1 MHYPV
6 VNALDLI
13 VHTQIRAHVRQM
25 LNRRDRSFQ
34 DVVSTL
40 RIFRENIDEEESNE
54 PGGISQRE
62 ILQHL
67 IAFLA
72 SC

>member
-1 MHYPV
+1 MRHPV
-6 VNALDLI
+6 VNILDLI

-25 LNRRDRSFQ
+25 LNRRNRSFQ

-40 RIFRENIDEEESNE
+40 RIFRENIDEGGSNE

-67 IAFLA
+67 IAFLEG
-72 SC
+72 C